1 MKDRNGYEYTEL
13 VDIQTDCLL
22 LWKPKLR
29 PDLFKAVHAYLDAT
43 NLPAP
48 KAEDKHRVYRGQ
60 DLVQIILEWP
70 DLSPAYAV
78 VEKPAE
84 ELI

>member
-1 MKDRNGYEYTEL
+1 MKDRNGHEYSEL
-13 VDIQTDCLL
+13 LALQTAHLAA
-22 LWKPKLR
+22 WRPKLR
-29 PDLFKAVHAYLDAT
+29 GGVLADIVHYLDAT

-70 DLSPAYAV
+70 DLSPAYAT